1 MPNVT
6 LVIGNDGSNSLQG
19 TAGADL
25 IYGYDPNGAQS
36 QASAIIA
43 TRVATGFNQP
53 LFAGA
58 PPGDTSRL
66 FIVEKTGDIKIL
78 DLTSGRVVATPF
90 LDVSSQIATDGE
102 RGLLGLAFDPDFAN
116 NGYLYVNLS
125 TISGNTEIRRYHVD
139 SSNPNVVDPA
149 SATPILSIDQST
161 SPFHKA
167 GWLGFGPDGD
177 LYISVG
183 DGGGTGNPL
192 HSGQD
197 IHSLLAKIL
206 RIDVHSDAFPGDP
219 TRNYAVPADNPFVG
233 TDGADEIFAFGLR
246 NPWRPSFDRGLGDL
260 YIADVGQDLREEI
273 DFGQKGANYG
283 WNAFEGPVAFPG
295 GDPVNNAGP
304 LVFPIY
310 SYDHT
315 VGHSITGGYVYR
327 GEGEALQGQYFF
339 ADFIQA
345 KVFTLRF
352 NGSSWVATDR
362 TAQITTDFGAVN
374 DPSSFGEDA
383 RGNLYLVDFD
393 GDVFKLTPTVAS
405 ADQGD
410 VLRGM
415 DGNDMLFGGS
425 GNDTLDGGP
434 GADVLI
440 GGAGIDTADY
450 SSSTAAVNVNLQT
463 GHGTGG
469 DAQGDILGGIE
480 NVIGSAFND
489 TLAGSSGNN
498 TLVGG
503 GGNDTIDGMAGSD
516 TAVFSG
522 LRSQYTLT
530 WLDGNGVRVTGPDGT
545 DALRNVESLAFND
558 QTVDW
563 TSGFTASTF
572 ELAAFGVGAGGWSS
586 DNTYPRKLAD
596 VSGDARADIVA
607 FSSAG
612 VYESLATAGGH
623 FAMPTFELAAFGTDA
638 GGWSSDDTYPR
649 KLADVNGDGR
659 ADIIGFSS
667 AGVYESLATAGGHF
681 AAPTFELAAFGTMAG
696 GWSSDNTYPRT
707 LADVDGDG
715 KADIVGFSQAGVY
728 VSLATAGGHFAA
740 PTFELAAFGA
750 NAGGW
755 SSDDAYPRKLADVNG
770 DSMADIVGFGSA
782 GVYVSLASGGGH
794 FAAPTFELAAFG
806 ASAGGWSSDET
817 YPRELADF
825 SGDGMADIVGFS
837 AAGVYVSPA
846 TGDGHFAA
854 PTFELAAFGV
864 GAGGWTSDNI
874 YPRGLADANGDHLVD
889 IVGFA
894 GNGVWQSMTQIGA
907 G

>member
-6 LVIGNDGSNSLQG
+6 LITGNDGSNSLQG
-19 TAGADL
+19 TAGPDL

-43 TRVATGFNQP
+43 TRVATGLNQP
-53 LFAGA
+53 LFAVA

-78 DLTSGRVVATPF
+78 DLTSGRIVATPF

-139 SSNPNVVDPA
+139 SSSPNAVDPA

-197 IHSLLAKIL
+197 IHTLLAKIL
-206 RIDVHSDAFPGDP
+206 RIDVHSDAFPSDP

-260 YIADVGQDLREEI
+260 YIADVGQDRREEI
-273 DFGQKGANYG
+273 DIGQKGANYG
-283 WNAFEGPVAFPG
+283 WNAFEGPDPFPG

-304 LVFPIY
+304 LVSPIY

-352 NGSSWVATDR
+352 DGSAWVATDR
-362 TAQITTDFGAVN
+362 TAQITTDFGAIN

-434 GADVLI
+434 GADILI

-450 SSSTAAVNVNLQT
+450 SSSTTAVNVNLQT
-463 GHGTGG
+463 GRGTGG

-489 TLAGSSGNN
+489 TLTGNTGNN
-498 TLVGG
+498 TLVGR

-516 TAVFSG
+516 TAVFSDFV
-522 LRSQYTLT
+522 RSTRSLGSMAT
-530 WLDGNGVRVTGPDGT
+530 ASVSPVRTARTRSAMWRAWLSMIKPWTGPP
-545 DALRNVESLAFND
+545 
-558 QTVDW
+558 
-563 TSGFTASTF
+563 ASRRPR
-572 ELAAFGVGAGGWSS
+572 SS
-586 DNTYPRKLAD
+586 FPP
-596 VSGDARADIVA
+596 S
-607 FSSAG
+607 
-612 VYESLATAGGH
+612 E
-623 FAMPTFELAAFGTDA
+623 P
-638 GGWSSDDTYPR
+638 
-649 KLADVNGDGR
+649 
-659 ADIIGFSS
+659 
-667 AGVYESLATAGGHF
+667 
-681 AAPTFELAAFGTMAG
+681 AP
-696 GWSSDNTYPRT
+696 
-707 LADVDGDG
+707 
-715 KADIVGFSQAGVY
+715 
-728 VSLATAGGHFAA
+728 
-740 PTFELAAFGA
+740 
-750 NAGGW
+750 
-755 SSDDAYPRKLADVNG
+755 
-770 DSMADIVGFGSA
+770 
-782 GVYVSLASGGGH
+782 
-794 FAAPTFELAAFG
+794 
-806 ASAGGWSSDET
+806 
-817 YPRELADF
+817 
-825 SGDGMADIVGFS
+825 
-837 AAGVYVSPA
+837 AAGVA
-846 TGDGHFAA
+846 TT
-854 PTFELAAFGV
+854 PT
-864 GAGGWTSDNI
+864 
-874 YPRGLADANGDHLVD
+874 RANLR
-889 IVGFA
+889 
-894 GNGVWQSMTQIGA
+894 T
-907 G
+907 